1 MLQPIKP
8 HSQKK
13 GLKISKPL
21 PQHFMQDSIPEEAKA
36 AERADYMEWVG
47 QITGPAHL
55 NRQPGK
61 MINFI
66 SKKNS
71 DHINLSQ

>member
-1 MLQPIKP
+1 
-8 HSQKK
+8 
-13 GLKISKPL
+13 
-21 PQHFMQDSIPEEAKA
+21 MQDSIPEEAKA

-47 QITGPAHL
+47 QINGPAHL

-71 DHINLSQ
+71 DNINLSQ